1 MIILGLLAFLQ
12 TTFIPGFLLLKY
24 TKTRINKIRQLV
36 YGFGLSLLINYLLV
50 FLLTITGIYKPLTLY
65 IILFIEGVLL
75 VYYYWKCRPPLTG
88 YIKLDCRRWFTS
100 WKQFT
105 TFNSLTYNFL
115 FIVSLAVILWYVFL
129 FFYFLGG
136 VFEHW
141 DPVVGW
147 NRFALDWADNQ
158 LPGHTWRY
166 PQLIPANWSLSYVLL
181 QNTEVQCFAKAL
193 MPLFSLGVM
202 LLFLD
207 LGLRIQKKKSLYLL
221 GLILSG
227 IFLAY
232 MYNPSFIVSGYVDI
246 AVSFFAFLAF
256 HALHRFPEENN
267 RWNFKQVWWAV
278 VFASAAAVTK
288 QSGLYILGVILVW
301 AFIRIFKNR
310 KAFSP
315 KKTVGIILL
324 VLLTVSIV
332 SVSWYV
338 LKEIHIQSGKDQSGI
353 ELVQK
358 AHQGA
363 GYTQRF
369 TRAVTKLATHRH
381 PKLQFLFYAGILVML
396 LGVFHKKSWR
406 VTLFIVIPYTLIW
419 GFFFSY
425 DTRNL
430 APMIPFMAFTAA
442 GGMVFLKKL
451 LPGDK
456 KMPVFN
462 VPVIPVIILVL
473 LGLAAMNFTL
483 LEKDTII
490 RQQIHKKMK
499 MGDAELNALL
509 YRFHNKQGITGKIAT
524 NYLYLKYLPGL
535 EQFFLYRPGRVS
547 SKFLEY
553 LETPGGKEIHFLLA
567 PKILE
572 IETEVY
578 RRYQEGLKSGKY
590 RQVFRYRGYQFIKI
604 SRK

>member
-1 MIILGLLAFLQ
+1 MFILGLLAFLQ
-12 TTFIPGFLLLKY
+12 TTFFPGFLLLKY

-50 FLLTITGIYKPLTLY
+50 FLLTITGIYRPLTLY

-75 VYYYWKCRPPLTG
+75 VYYYWKHRLPG
-88 YIKLDCRRWFTS
+88 YIKLDFPQYFVSMKRFTAS
-100 WKQFT
+100 H
-105 TFNSLTYNFL
+105 SLVYNFL
-115 FIVSLAVILWYVFL
+115 FIVSLAIILWYVFL

-166 PQLIPANWSLSYVLL
+166 PQLIPANWSISYVLL
-181 QNTEVQCFAKAL
+181 QNTDVQCFAKAL
-193 MPLFSLGVM
+193 MPLFSLGVL

-207 LGLRIQKKKSLYLL
+207 LGLRIQKKKSFFLL
-221 GLILSG
+221 GLILFG

-256 HALHRFPEENN
+256 HALRRFPEENN
-267 RWNFKQVWWAV
+267 RGNFRQVWWAV

-288 QSGLYILGVILVW
+288 QSGLFFLAVVLVW

-338 LKEIHIQSGKDQSGI
+338 LKEIHIQRGKDQSGI
-353 ELVQK
+353 ELVQM
-358 AHQGA
+358 AHHGA
-363 GYTQRF
+363 GYMQRF
-369 TRAVTKLATHRH
+369 TGAVTKLATHRH
-381 PKLQFLFYAGILVML
+381 PKLKFLFYAGILVML
-396 LGVFHKKSWR
+396 LGVFHKKSRR
-406 VTLFIVIPYTLIW
+406 VTLIIVIPYTMIW

-425 DTRNL
+425 DSRNL
-430 APMIPFMAFTAA
+430 APVIPFMAIAAA
-442 GGMVFLKKL
+442 GGIVFLKKL
-451 LPGDK
+451 FPGEK
-456 KMPVFN
+456 KMPVFT

-473 LGLAAMNFTL
+473 LGLAVMNFTL

-490 RQQIHKKMK
+490 RQQIHKKME

-509 YRFHNKQGITGKIAT
+509 YSFHKKQGITGKIAT

-547 SKFLEY
+547 SEFLEY
-553 LETPGGKEIHFLLA
+553 LETPGGKEIHFLLV

-572 IETEVY
+572 IETDVY
-578 RRYQEGLKSGKY
+578 QRYQEKLKSGKY